1 MTADLTMDDM
11 RTATTRFYAA
21 LGDVLAG
28 DPEPMFAIW
37 SRAGDVCYSGPMG
50 PLVVGWEPI
59 RRSWQEQAD
68 AKLGGFVSPEELHF
82 VVGGPLGVVTG
93 YERGEVAADGVATTV
108 NIRATSTYRLDDG
121 EVKMIGHHTDPIGP

>member
-1 MTADLTMDDM
+1 MTADLTMDDL

-82 VVGGPLGVVTG
+82 VVGGPLGAWVSNTPVGCLVVWCWVG
-93 YERGEVAADGVATTV
+93 R
-108 NIRATSTYRLDDG
+108 
-121 EVKMIGHHTDPIGP
+121 IGHVFR